1 MNDGRVILVTVAW
14 PGGNV
19 DLGVRSDVTL
29 ADLADHVGAV
39 LGGAP
44 AASTAEHW
52 SAPRP
57 GGPPGRRSAIAAGVP
72 LAEIGVLDGD
82 YIVFTEVGQFTG
94 AGQFTEAGQAAA
106 WKRGTRPHD

>member
-1 MNDGRVILVTVAW
+1 MTDGRVILVTVAW

-19 DLGVRSDVTL
+19 DLGVRSEVTV

-82 YIVFTEVGQFTG
+82 FIVFTEVGQFAG
-94 AGQFTEAGQAAA
+94 ARQFREAGQAAA
-106 WKRGTRPHD
+106 GKRGNTTP